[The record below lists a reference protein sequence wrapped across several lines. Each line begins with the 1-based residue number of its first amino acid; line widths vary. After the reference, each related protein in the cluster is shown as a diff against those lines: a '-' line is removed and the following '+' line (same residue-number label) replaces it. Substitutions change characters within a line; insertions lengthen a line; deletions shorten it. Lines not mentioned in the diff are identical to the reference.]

1 MDLALPFYHPFD
13 NYQFRKLTRIFD
25 PIPIPLYP
33 YNYCKVSK
41 FTREVI
47 VDQPTVSY
55 LYPFD
60 YYKFRKVTV
69 RVEHLP
75 PARKNNFI
83 SFSSLDYFLY
93 IVQ

>member
-1 MDLALPFYHPFD
+1 MDLALPFYYPY
-13 NYQFRKLTRIFD
+13 NYYQFRKLTRIVD
-25 PIPIPLYP
+25 PIPLYP
-33 YNYCKVSK
+33 YDYYKFTK

-47 VDQPTVSY
+47 MDQPAIP

-75 PARKNNFI
+75 PVRSKIFKNFI
-83 SFSSLDYFLY
+83 FH
-93 IVQ
+93 Q